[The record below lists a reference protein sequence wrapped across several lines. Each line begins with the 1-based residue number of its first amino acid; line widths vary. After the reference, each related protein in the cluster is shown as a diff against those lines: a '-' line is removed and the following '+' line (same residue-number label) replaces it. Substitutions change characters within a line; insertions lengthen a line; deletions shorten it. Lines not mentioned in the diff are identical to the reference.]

1 MIWIASIVSG
11 TANDAFFMALP
22 IVDNFWQV
30 NMESQLIFN
39 DVNVIIGILLEVF
52 CLIFIYTLG
61 TSMHYVDTKNATL
74 HSLCLCCLHVHFG
87 SCSLEVRKQQV
98 CVMFIHQL
106 SFLFDHTQKTILLI
120 NYYHRLFQLK
130 QRCECMGI
138 RSCSNSSS
146 CWIDGRNDILSV

>member
-61 TSMHYVDTKNATL
+61 TSLHYVDTKNATL

-98 CVMFIHQL
+98 CVMLVYKFRFL
-106 SFLFDHTQKTILLI
+106 SVELLI
-120 NYYHRLFQLK
+120 ELFY
-130 QRCECMGI
+130 
-138 RSCSNSSS
+138 
-146 CWIDGRNDILSV
+146 